1 MEISIGVPHAFA
13 KSEKFSTEFAL
24 SRKNKRLCNQCA
36 VTRPHVG
43 IGVAREVRNVVIIRR
58 NDGAT
63 IVNLRARDQQAAR
76 LQLLQ
81 MFWKRIGAGKFL
93 LRPQAPISL
102 GAIQHALR
110 SFVADLLVQ
119 RMHFVVTFSS
129 RDPVNACLTAVGSK
143 RKLESNRA
151 VHAALRNAVAA

>member
-1 MEISIGVPHAFA
+1 MEISIGVTHAFA

-24 SRKNKRLCNQCA
+24 SRKNKRLRNQRA

-43 IGVAREVRNVVIIRR
+43 IGVARKMRDVVIVCR
-58 NDGAT
+58 NDGAA

-81 MFWKRIGAGKFL
+81 MFWKRIGARKFL
-93 LRPQAPISL
+93 LRPQAPIGL

-129 RDPVNACLTAVGSK
+129 RDPVHACLTAVGSK